1 MAVEPCHCLII
12 QFAREPVV
20 GAVKTRMIPHLSPEE
35 ACALHSELVLRTA
48 ATLVGAALGPVELW
62 VAGDDQHTLFERCRC
77 LGVACLQGQ
86 QGRDLG
92 ERMYR
97 ALADGLDRFERV
109 LLVGSDCPGMDRDYL
124 ARAVAA
130 LDRADVVLGPA
141 MDGGYVLIGARRVE
155 AEVFEGVAWGTSAV
169 FAETTQRLRGLGLR
183 WAELPPLRDIDRPE
197 DLALWAAPGN
207 A

>member
-1 MAVEPCHCLII
+1 MAVEAGDCLII

-20 GAVKTRMIPHLSPEE
+20 GAVKTRMIPHLSPQE

-48 ATLVGAALGPVELW
+48 ATLVGVALGPVELW
-62 VAGDDQHTLFERCRC
+62 VAGDGQHALFERC
-77 LGVACLQGQ
+77 LGLGLACLKGQ
-86 QGRDLG
+86 QGGDLG
-92 ERMYR
+92 GRMYH

-109 LLVGSDCPGMDRDYL
+109 LLVGSDCPGMDADYL
-124 ARAVAA
+124 ARAAAA

-141 MDGGYVLIGARRVE
+141 MDGGYVLIGARRL
-155 AEVFEGVAWGTSAV
+155 APEVFEGIAWGTSAV
-169 FAETTQRLRGLGLR
+169 LAETTQRLRGLGLR